1 MKSLILLFVFV
12 FATNFFA
19 QVPTYVPK
27 NGLLGWWGFNGNAN
41 DESGNGNHGIVNG
54 PTLVSDRF
62 SNDNS
67 AYIFNGNGDHILV
80 PHSPSFIN
88 PNMSFSGWVNAS
100 QFQTYFNSII
110 KHGNFTSIAGEQY
123 GVGLTQ
129 TGQVHT
135 GFKTTSCTTG
145 QGWDISITIDTL
157 HLNTWYHL
165 VVTIENNIVKTYLNS
180 TIISTYPYIGS
191 LVLCTANSELSF
203 GREFSSSDNHY
214 YGKLDDIG
222 IWNRALSQSEITELY
237 QTKAT
242 GIQDEKYYTF
252 LIYPNP
258 ASTFITVDCGD
269 NSELSSYSFTI
280 TNSLGQE
287 KLAYKFTT
295 RFQQID
301 ISKIGGAGLYIISIR
316 DNNNTVIET
325 RKLLIQ

>member
-1 MKSLILLFVFV
+1 MKSLTLLFVFV
-12 FATNFFA
+12 FATNLFA

-41 DESGNGNHGIVNG
+41 DESGNKLNGSVYGATPATDRFTNNSSCYFFDGVDDYITLGDWLTDSAFTISMWVNPDLQNGWATIIDNNHISISNWVFHTIESWQTNGYSFMTSSLIELDSNEWSHVILSYSMGEVRVFVNG
-54 PTLVSDRF
+54 VLMSESLAFLNYDLPTSLYLGKRGRDNDGAFGSRF
-62 SNDNS
+62 
-67 AYIFNGNGDHILV
+67 
-80 PHSPSFIN
+80 
-88 PNMSFSGWVNAS
+88 W
-100 QFQTYFNSII
+100 
-110 KHGNFTSIAGEQY
+110 K
-123 GVGLTQ
+123 
-129 TGQVHT
+129 
-135 GFKTTSCTTG
+135 
-145 QGWDISITIDTL
+145 
-157 HLNTWYHL
+157 
-165 VVTIENNIVKTYLNS
+165 
-180 TIISTYPYIGS
+180 
-191 LVLCTANSELSF
+191 
-203 GREFSSSDNHY
+203 
-214 YGKLDDIG
+214 GKLDELG

-287 KLAYKFTT
+287 KLVYNFTT

-316 DNNNTVIET
+316 DGNNTVIET